1 MAAVCAGVLATGP
14 IIFVYPFVQKYFVAG
29 LTVGAVKG

>member
-14 IIFVYPFVQKYFVAG
+14 IALISIIHSYRALNQEPVVP
-29 LTVGAVKG
+29 